1 MTVIKSKMD
10 VDVHKDDDDVDGGDH
25 IGDDDDDDDKGMH
38 GCNVTVAKPVKETLE
53 HNYYSQT
60 KRFKGEYLVSG

>member
-1 MTVIKSKMD
+1 MTVIKSTMD
-10 VDVHKDDDDVDGGDH
+10 VDVHKDDDDVDGAV
-25 IGDDDDDDDKGMH
+25 DDDDDDKLDKGMH
-38 GCNVTVAKPVKETLE
+38 GCNVTVTKPVKETLE